1 MPDEEAIYL
10 IWSEEHHAWW
20 RPAERGYTS
29 QMREAGRYS
38 KERAY
43 SIVTA
48 ANLIG
53 FNEIAI
59 PFPSQLPEL
68 IARWRC

>member
-1 MPDEEAIYL
+1 MDDYL
-10 IWSEEHHAWW
+10 IWSEEHGRWW
-20 RPAERGYTS
+20 RPGERGYTS

-38 KERAY
+38 KERADV
-43 SIVTA
+43 IVKG

-59 PFPSQLPEL
+59 PVPAQLDKLAKRANPPGQ
-68 IARWRC
+68 

>member
-1 MPDEEAIYL
+1 MDDDRDYL

-29 QMREAGRYS
+29 QMKEAGRYS
-38 KERAY
+38 KQRADV
-43 SIVTA
+43 IVHN

-59 PFPSQLPEL
+59 PMPEQLPKL
-68 IARWRC
+68 IARAAR

>member
-1 MPDEEAIYL
+1 MDDYL

-20 RPAERGYTS
+20 KPNGWGYTS

-38 KERAY
+38 KERADA
-43 SIVTA
+43 IVKG

-59 PFPSQLPEL
+59 PIPAQLPEL
-68 IARWRC
+68 IKRWPR